1 MNNTT
6 SHPCY
11 QHCSGRDLTHALT
24 VIARMKSMPHT
35 GNNIGDDH
43 GKGGRLG
50 IRRNQTHIDIMLQPV
65 IGANIPV
72 VGERFVRVSKFTVA

>member
-1 MNNTT
+1 
-6 SHPCY
+6 
-11 QHCSGRDLTHALT
+11 
-24 VIARMKSMPHT
+24 MPHT